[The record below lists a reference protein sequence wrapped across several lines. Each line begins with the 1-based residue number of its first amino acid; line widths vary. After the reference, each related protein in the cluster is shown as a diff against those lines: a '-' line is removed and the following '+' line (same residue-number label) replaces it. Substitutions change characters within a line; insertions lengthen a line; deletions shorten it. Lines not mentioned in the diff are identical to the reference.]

1 MVPQT
6 SEDII
11 IVTAR
16 GPGLWIRERLD
27 PRNLF
32 SPHRNSL
39 RNLDTRIYQWS
50 QDLIPVV
57 KELENLKTNKR
68 LEIGKVQEAASA
80 LATVWANLV
89 KFKDLSEPV
98 VDLYNEAL
106 EEYRGEDDALFD
118 TSKEALKQYEITKEA
133 NFISDWWDRVKGDW
147 MARSLMTREEQARNR
162 ERRQE
167 IIALT
172 NETLRLINYI
182 ERKVEDLKEAR
193 KFVRLGDYYSIVKD
207 ISDRQEAYVRD
218 FYPRFSAIFGGQAA
232 REMLDGVEASVKD
245 QVEKD
250 LADNKDTKTNVD
262 IERAQ
267 QEGVSDQEAVVDNS
281 NTRDLTPATTDE
293 STEEGEA
300 PFASDENV
308 PGLADAPAAAP
319 DQPVD
324 LTQDELRQ
332 RVQQLADEMEE
343 SQRAGQPVSPDI
355 EAEFARLQ
363 QQVQQENAEDDATI
377 ERMKR
382 ELQTEQA
389 PATSRSPQEAART
402 NEKVE
407 DVVSDTAEETT
418 LEESIPTS
426 AAALADEKFEEIKN
440 QLIGERDETWF
451 TTQFKIY
458 YRLLRRAL
466 SEEDKS
472 AIAEL
477 KKIRARGENAFTRQ
491 ITDAIHAAYF
501 KGQNPAGA
509 PVVEADES
517 EAIFNQQATEAAAET
532 AKDAPRSINEYLSDE
547 EVKALRKEFSDIKK
561 GTFTKKFKKFLGILL
576 NVYEGDEA
584 AQQQLQAIRDKGG
597 RDFELVQGIQSAYF
611 EDDLLGDLE
620 IIEERAEEGVED
632 VVEEMSTAPEGAE
645 IDPGEVEGLE
655 QDQGFDFGQLSA
667 VQLATKLLDRDNI
680 SFTNEIVD
688 KLLERPE
695 VKSQLPKKRKKE
707 GKEKYRRR
715 LEIEVF
721 RMVKE
726 FSLNA
731 LNKKT
736 VSFKGNTRELYEAVE
751 NALAS
756 FISPEAVS
764 EAPVSEAPV
773 SEAPVGEAPKVGD
786 IDLVN
791 VADYLSQEE
800 YASLVEG
807 FKPEAQPQDSFDR
820 MVRNY
825 LSFFLGS
832 ESGNKQAAERY
843 QALVNSDNKL
853 MSAIV
858 DIVQPKILKNIPGKN
873 LSKDDVEAV
882 YRRVITLMKGRFEKL
897 YERDPQLFVNQ
908 VKSIYNY
915 YLKSLRGDSED
926 YERIKNKFK
935 VLADSVEEIYQDV
948 VSPEEASQQPVSVA
962 PQQPAPE
969 TAPETAP
976 EQSFEE
982 EGASIEEQFAELL
995 KKQQDPKESVASAM
1009 LHYQHSK
1016 FFEELNKAASY
1027 YQNPNILAVMMLKY
1041 SEQIEDQDENTS
1053 VKLIRMA
1060 QGILNG

>member
-1 MVPQT
+1 MIPQT

-32 SPHRNSL
+32 SPHRHSL

-50 QDLIPVV
+50 QDLIPIV

-89 KFKDLSEPV
+89 KFRDLSEPV
-98 VDLYNEAL
+98 VSLYNEAL

-118 TSKEALKQYEITKEA
+118 TSKEALRQYEITKEA

-167 IIALT
+167 IIELT

-193 KFVRLGDYYSIVKD
+193 KFMRLGDYYSIVKD
-207 ISDRQEAYVRD
+207 ISDRQENYVRD
-218 FYPRFSAIFGGQAA
+218 FYPRFSRIFGGQAA
-232 REMLDGVEASVKD
+232 REMLDGVESSVRE

-250 LADNKDTKTNVD
+250 LADNKDTKVD
-262 IERAQ
+262 VNLNKAQ

-281 NTRDLTPATTDE
+281 NTRDLAPATTDE
-293 STEEGEA
+293 AAQEGEV
-300 PFASDENV
+300 PFASEEDV
-308 PGLADAPAAAP
+308 PGLATPPTEAPA
-319 DQPVD
+319 QPVD
-324 LTQDELRQ
+324 LTQDEARQ

-343 SQRAGQPVSPDI
+343 SQRAGEPVSPDI

-363 QQVQQENAEDDATI
+363 QQVQQENTEDEATI

-389 PATSRSPQEAART
+389 PATSRSPQEVART

-426 AAALADEKFEEIKN
+426 AAALADEKFEDIKS
-440 QLIGERDETWF
+440 QLLGNRSEKWF
-451 TTQFKIY
+451 TNQFKRY

-477 KKIRARGENAFTRQ
+477 KTIRGRGDDAFSRQ
-491 ITDAIHAAYF
+491 MTDAIHAAYF
-501 KGQNPAGA
+501 KGQNPASA
-509 PVVEADES
+509 PVAEGDEA
-517 EAIFNQQATEAAAET
+517 EAVFNQQATEAAAE
-532 AKDAPRSINEYLSDE
+532 AAQDAPRSINEYFSDD
-547 EVKALRKEFSDIKK
+547 EVKTLRKEFSEMKK
-561 GTFTKKFKKFLGILL
+561 SDFTKKFKNFLGILL
-576 NVYEGDEA
+576 NVYEGDDD
-584 AQQQLQAIRDKGG
+584 AQQQLRAIREKGG
-597 RDFELVQGIQSAYF
+597 RDLELVQGIQSAYF

-620 IIEERAEEGVED
+620 IIEERAEEGVEN
-632 VVEEMSTAPEGAE
+632 VVEEMATAPEGAEVE
-645 IDPGEVEGLE
+645 IDPGEVEGL
-655 QDQGFDFGQLSA
+655 DQGFDLGQLST

-680 SFTNEIVD
+680 SFINEIVE
-688 KLLERPE
+688 KLLENPN
-695 VKSQLPKKRKKE
+695 VKAHLPKKKRKE

-715 LEIEVF
+715 LEAEVF

-736 VSFKGNTRELYEAVE
+736 ISFRGKTRELYEAVE
-751 NALAS
+751 NALAG
-756 FISPEAVS
+756 FISPEATS
-764 EAPVSEAPV
+764 GAPA
-773 SEAPVGEAPKVGD
+773 GEAPKVGD
-786 IDLVN
+786 IALVN
-791 VADYLSQEE
+791 VADYLTQEE
-800 YASLVEG
+800 YAGLVESY
-807 FKPEAQPQDSFDR
+807 KPEAQPQDSFDR

-832 ESGNKQAAERY
+832 EAGDKQAAERY
-843 QALVNSDNKL
+843 QSLVSSDNKL

-858 DIVQPKILKNIPGKN
+858 DIVQPKISKTIPGKE
-873 LSKDDVEAV
+873 LSKDDAEAV
-882 YRRVITLMKGRFEKL
+882 YRRVVTLMKARFEKL

-908 VKSIYNY
+908 VKSIYHY

-926 YERIKNKFK
+926 YERIKDRLR
-935 VLADSVEEIYQDV
+935 VLSDGVEAVYQEV
-948 VSPEEASQQPVSVA
+948 VGPVDA
-962 PQQPAPE
+962 PQQPSPAAQPEAP
-969 TAPETAP
+969 AQ

-982 EGASIEEQFAELL
+982 EGDSIEEQFADLL
-995 KKQQDPKESVASAM
+995 QEQDPKESVASAM

-1016 FFEELNKAASY
+1016 FFDELNKAASY

>member
-118 TSKEALKQYEITKEA
+118 TSKEALRQYEITKEA

-250 LADNKDTKTNVD
+250 LADNKDTKTDVS

-267 QEGVSDQEAVVDNS
+267 QEGVSGQEAVVDNS
-281 NTRDLTPATTDE
+281 STRDLTPATTDE
-293 STEEGEA
+293 GVQEGEA
-300 PFASDENV
+300 PFASAENV
-308 PGLADAPAAAP
+308 PGLADAPAVP

-363 QQVQQENAEDDATI
+363 QQAQQEEAEDQATI
-377 ERMKR
+377 ERMKQ
-382 ELQTEQA
+382 EIQQEEA
-389 PATSRSPQEAART
+389 PATSRSPQEEAQI
-402 NEKVE
+402 NEQVE

-426 AAALADEKFEEIKN
+426 AAALADEKFEEIKE
-440 QLIGERDETWF
+440 QLLGGRSEKWF
-451 TTQFKIY
+451 TNQFKRY

-477 KKIRARGENAFTRQ
+477 KKIRGRSDDTFSRQ
-491 ITDAIHAAYF
+491 MTDAIHSAYF

-509 PVVEADES
+509 PVAEADET
-517 EAIFNQQATEAAAET
+517 EAVFNQQATEAAAET

-547 EVKALRKEFSDIKK
+547 EVKALRKEFSDMKK
-561 GTFTKKFKKFLGILL
+561 GAFTKKFKKFLGILL
-576 NVYEGDEA
+576 SVYEGDDA

-597 RDFELVQGIQSAYF
+597 RDLELVKGIQSAYF

-620 IIEERAEEGVED
+620 IIEEEAEEGIED
-632 VVEEMSTAPEGAE
+632 VVEEMATAPEGAE
-645 IDPGEVEGLE
+645 IDPGEVEGLD
-655 QDQGFDFGQLSA
+655 QDQGFDLGQLSA

-680 SFTNEIVD
+680 AFTNEMID

-695 VKSQLPKKRKKE
+695 VKANLPKKRRKE

-715 LEIEVF
+715 IETEVF

-736 VSFKGNTRELYEAVE
+736 VSFKGKTRELYDAVE

-756 FISPEAVS
+756 FISPET
-764 EAPVSEAPV
+764 V

-791 VADYLSQEE
+791 VGDYLTQEE
-800 YASLVEG
+800 YAGLVEE

-843 QALVNSDNKL
+843 QALVSSDNKL
-853 MSAIV
+853 MSALV
-858 DIVQPKILKNIPGKN
+858 DIVQPKISKNIPGKD
-873 LSKDDVEAV
+873 LSKDDAEAV
-882 YRRVITLMKGRFEKL
+882 YRRVISLMKGRFDKL

-908 VKSIYNY
+908 VKSIYHY

-926 YERIKNKFK
+926 YERIKDKLK
-935 VLADSVEEIYQDV
+935 VLSDGVEAVYQEV
-948 VSPEEASQQPVSVA
+948 VGPMEQPAPAA

-969 TAPETAP
+969 TAPG
-976 EQSFEE
+976 QSFEE
-982 EGASIEEQFAELL
+982 EGANIEEQFAELL
-995 KKQQDPKESVASAM
+995 NEQQDPKESVASAM
-1009 LHYQHSK
+1009 LNYQHSK